1 MAYNNNLSMMDKM
14 LYALQK
20 AGDISLAYAFQRE
33 MAKSQILEKD
43 VYNRIVQD
51 VTKQVLENIRVNV
64 DISDA
69 IMQIE
74 ELNRAIDSLRR

>member
-43 VYNRIVQD
+43 VYDRIVHE
-51 VTKQVLENIRVNV
+51 VTQQVLENIRVNV

-74 ELNRAIDSLRR
+74 ELKRAIDSLRR

>member
-1 MAYNNNLSMMDKM
+1 MANHNNLSVMDKM

-43 VYNRIVQD
+43 FYNRIVQD
-51 VTKQVLENIRVNV
+51 VTKQVLENIRVTV

-74 ELNRAIDSLRR
+74 ELKRAIDSLRR